1 MRLSITAKV
10 FLAFTVVVVCFAL
23 ASSYAVYQMRR
34 LQGNARLIQDGH
46 LQVLLALTSA
56 GGNLQRFDAILE
68 QKDPVVLE
76 KTLTV
81 SNSLHPFPMVVRRH
95 IASVRRAVRE
105 TLGPGLPDE
114 DHSVVVD
121 LEAELAELSV
131 GLGELEEG
139 SDELLLVVLQRD
151 FSRAGEVQQR
161 LRDLSQGLQTRIGR
175 VTWVLRGS
183 LTRSVERADADEQS
197 AVWAVILLSG
207 LAILVAVALTFA
219 AGWALR
225 PVTRLTEA
233 VKEVSAG
240 GEVRR
245 VVVETSD
252 EVGVLAAEF
261 NRMVE
266 SLEQR
271 DRALRHS
278 ERLATVGRMAAQ
290 VAHEV
295 RNPLMSIG
303 LNAELLEEE
312 LGDLRGPEAAE
323 ARALLR
329 GIGAE
334 VERLTGVTEGYLT
347 LARLPEPELEP
358 TDVNQ
363 VLVDLLAFSGE
374 ELTRKSVRV
383 ERELAGGLPE
393 VPADGNQLRQAF
405 ANLMRNAA
413 DAMEG
418 GGVLTVR
425 TAAVDGG
432 VEVVFTDSGH
442 GIAADQAER
451 IFEPLWSTKPDGTGL
466 GLAIARQIV
475 EVHGGTIRC
484 ESEEGVGTTFATRLP
499 AAGRGEA

>member
-10 FLAFTVVVVCFAL
+10 FLAFTVVVVSFAL
-23 ASSYAVYQMRR
+23 TSAYAVYQMQR

-56 GGNLQRFDAILE
+56 AGNLQRFDAILE

-81 SNSLHPFPMVVRRH
+81 SQRLHPFPMVVRRH
-95 IASVRRAVRE
+95 IAGVRRAVRD
-105 TLGPGLPDE
+105 TLAPGLPDE
-114 DHSVVVD
+114 DRSLV
-121 LEAELAELSV
+121 AELESELAQLHR
-131 GLGELEEG
+131 GLGELEDG
-139 SDELLLVVLQRD
+139 SDELLLSVLQRD

-183 LTRSVERADADEQS
+183 LTSSVERAEQDERR
-197 AVWAVILLSG
+197 ATWVVILLSS
-207 LAILVAVALTFA
+207 LSILVAVGVTFA

-225 PVTRLTEA
+225 PVRRLTEA

-312 LGDLRGPEAAE
+312 LLELNDGGADET
-323 ARALLR
+323 RALLR
-329 GIGAE
+329 SIQDE
-334 VERLTGVTEGYLT
+334 VERLAGVTEGYLT

-358 TDVNQ
+358 VDVN
-363 VLVDLLAFSGE
+363 VVVEDLLAFSGE
-374 ELTRKSVRV
+374 ELAHKSV
-383 ERELAGGLPE
+383 EPASALADDLPE
-393 VPADGNQLRQAF
+393 AHADPNQLRQALL
-405 ANLMRNAA
+405 NLLRNAV

-418 GGVLTVR
+418 GGSLAVR
-425 TAAVDGG
+425 TRLADGRI
-432 VEVVFTDSGH
+432 EVSIADSGH
-442 GIAADQAER
+442 GIPSDEVER
-451 IFEPLWSTKPDGTGL
+451 IFEPLYSTKPDGTGL

-475 EVHGGTIRC
+475 EVHGGALMC
-484 ESEEGVGTTFATRLP
+484 ESEQGVGTTFSLRLP
-499 AAGRGEA
+499 PARGDA